1 MVLVADAFSQSNSGN
16 KVNLKSKKKKKKYDH
31 KNTKQYMTKYM

>member
-16 KVNLKSKKKKKKYDH
+16 KVNLKSKKKKYDH